1 MLQEKPTAVLMLCA
15 TILRDRTTVHVNQD
29 TMELEVS
36 AFWVTFLL
44 QCYGSFLSY
53 LYIYICM
60 YVCMRA
66 CVRARTC
73 ARARACVCVCVCVNI
88 TYSPFYV

>member
-1 MLQEKPTAVLMLCA
+1 MIRDTINFPNFKPKS
-15 TILRDRTTVHVNQD
+15 RTTVHVNQD

-53 LYIYICM
+53 INIYICM
-60 YVCMRA
+60 YVCM
-66 CVRARTC
+66 
-73 ARARACVCVCVCVNI
+73 
-88 TYSPFYV
+88 S

>member
-44 QCYGSFLSY
+44 QCYGSFLP
-53 LYIYICM
+53 YIYIYIYIYM

-66 CVRARTC
+66 CVRAQTR
-73 ARARACVCVCVCVNI
+73 ARARVCVCVCV
-88 TYSPFYV
+88 

>member
-53 LYIYICM
+53 IYICM
-60 YVCMRA
+60 YVCKYA
-66 CVRARTC
+66 CVRART
-73 ARARACVCVCVCVNI
+73 RARACVCVCV
-88 TYSPFYV
+88 